1 MSLNSFP
8 ELKLKGRLGDVLL
21 ATTGGIGSNTDGELN
36 LTNLDISQYGG
47 TVKLVKA
54 YITAGEDYTA
64 PAASADSLKGIIKSI
79 DSSGSQVIGTFL
91 ISAASADTAIQ
102 SVGDM
107 AKGRSLEISMTD
119 ATKFPN
125 LEISS
130 DSDVLC
136 VWDHPDAD
144 VAGPVALDLHLEFE
158 PVPNA
163 A

>member
-1 MSLNSFP
+1 MSLNSFT

-36 LTNLDISQYGG
+36 LDNVDISKYGG
-47 TVKLVKA
+47 TLRLRKA
-54 YITAGEDYTA
+54 FLSAGEDYTA

-79 DSSGSQVIGTFL
+79 DSAGSQVIGTFL
-91 ISAASADTAIQ
+91 ISAASGDATIQ
-102 SVGDM
+102 SVGDLT
-107 AKGRSLEISMTD
+107 KGRSLTISITD

-125 LEISS
+125 LDITT
-130 DSDVLC
+130 DSDVLV

-144 VAGPVALDLHLEFE
+144 VAGPVALDLHLDFE